1 MNIEETGKT
10 LEEIL
15 CDLVMN
21 NINNDY
27 MLKENTKVKQKLIN
41 KIY

>member
-21 NINNDY
+21 NIDNDY
-27 MLKENTKVKQKLIN
+27 ILTEKSKVKTKVN
-41 KIY
+41 